1 MLEQFGLTP
10 TEEKVYLALLRLG
23 LSSAADVI
31 KKTQLHRTTVYD
43 VLDRLIEKGL
53 VSFIFQNQ
61 IKHYLAAKPSKF
73 LDITLEEKKLAEKK
87 SELAKKVIAEIES
100 IKEEAKTKSLAQI
113 FIGTQGL
120 KTVMEDIIEVGEDF
134 LGFGGTLRFKD
145 VLPIYTEQWAEKRRK
160 KKIRARLIGSVG
172 TKAPLW
178 ELNECR
184 AVPKEYLS
192 PASTFI
198 YGDKIAI
205 FVLEEQ
211 PPTIILIESEKL
223 ARSYRNYFEL
233 LWKIAKK

>member
-1 MLEQFGLTP
+1 
-10 TEEKVYLALLRLG
+10 
-23 LSSAADVI
+23 
-31 KKTQLHRTTVYD
+31 
-43 VLDRLIEKGL
+43 
-53 VSFIFQNQ
+53 
-61 IKHYLAAKPSKF
+61 
-73 LDITLEEKKLAEKK
+73 
-87 SELAKKVIAEIES
+87 
-100 IKEEAKTKSLAQI
+100 
-113 FIGTQGL
+113 
-120 KTVMEDIIEVGEDF
+120 MEDIIEVGEDF

-145 VLPIYTEQWAEKRRK
+145 ILPTYTEQWAEKRRR
-160 KKIRARLIGSVG
+160 KKIRARLISSVE

-211 PPTIILIESEKL
+211 PPTIILIESEKF